1 MRTTLLTL
9 GAVVLASLA
18 AFAAGGIPKV
28 AKGPQ
33 ETSGPLGFPALKK
46 LAESLSLTHDQ
57 EQAVLRVYNEYHK
70 KEHEA
75 LQEASKKD
83 GSGKPAA
90 MTDTKA
96 LRGDMVG
103 EIKAILTEEQRK
115 KLDGL
120 LSESGKKK
128 KT

>member
-1 MRTTLLTL
+1 MRRTLLTL
-9 GAVVLASLA
+9 GALVFASLA
-18 AFAAGGIPKV
+18 VFAAGGIPKV

-46 LAESLSLTHDQ
+46 LTESLGLTHDQ
-57 EQAVLRVYNEYHK
+57 EQAVLRIYNEYHK

-83 GSGKPAA
+83 SSGKAA
-90 MTDTKA
+90 GMTDTKA
-96 LRGDMVG
+96 LRGDMAS
-103 EIKAILTEEQRK
+103 EIKAILSEEQRK

-128 KT
+128 